1 MNNKEAKFLKS
12 NRYLKEGNH
21 IFINVI
27 ERRYNPFF
35 KIKLDLINSNTDY
48 VFDLDLSSA
57 TLNKILNVEYSD
69 KRRFRFLYYKS
80 VFTEIK
86 QKLQSL
92 LSELN
97 DKQVFVY
104 LTDEGVWSEMLR
116 SILKNIDTINVK
128 TVMVQH
134 GLHFI
139 EEPPSNLKLRK
150 FINKLTEL
158 IFGCPSY
165 GYGYIGSNLDYYLV
179 YSTSDR
185 DYVKAKNSQS
195 LAFSCPKLIK
205 YDFIQEYKVE
215 AKLVATDIGQESEK
229 VIFAMEPLIPTS
241 GVNCTEIEMYEKMSS
256 LFTEISSI
264 TKSKILFRPHPAMN
278 TSKAKRLI
286 SKLSYKDIIVF
297 DCESSLNRVLSTVDF
312 VLSIHSTVLFDAML
326 VGKVPIQII
335 TPCDDRRLHTKLEIL
350 NINDLKRTIISEIF
364 SKKTIYKY
372 MKDVILSDDDVVWP
386 IYKQGCSNE

>member
-1 MNNKEAKFLKS
+1 
-12 NRYLKEGNH
+12 LKENQHLERSKSSH
-21 IFINVI
+21 IFINVV

-35 KIKLDLINSNTDY
+35 KIRSDLMNSDNDHVY
-48 VFDLDLSSA
+48 NFKLSSE
-57 TLNKILNVEYSD
+57 TLNKILNVEYSG
-69 KRRFRFLYYKS
+69 KRRVRFLYYRN
-80 VFTEIK
+80 VFIEIK

-92 LSELN
+92 LLKLE

-104 LTDEGVWSEMLR
+104 LTDEGVWSEMLK
-116 SILKNIDTINVK
+116 SILKNIDTVNVK

-158 IFGCPSY
+158 IFGYPSY

-179 YSTSDR
+179 YSACDR

-205 YDFIQEYKVE
+205 YDFIQEYKAE
-215 AKLVATDIGQESEK
+215 AKLVAADIGQEREK
-229 VIFAMEPLIPTS
+229 VLFAMEPLIPTS

-278 TSKAKRLI
+278 ASKTKRLI

-335 TPCDDRRLHTKLEIL
+335 TPCDDR
-350 NINDLKRTIISEIF
+350 
-364 SKKTIYKY
+364 
-372 MKDVILSDDDVVWP
+372 
-386 IYKQGCSNE
+386 